1 MPQIKIKKSGKEEEK
16 KGMVPRREE
25 EEEKKGP
32 SNGFQYPS
40 INLERQSLNGLRDRF
55 FNQGTGQAIL
65 DNA

>member
-1 MPQIKIKKSGKEEEK
+1 VPQIKIKKSGKEEEK
-16 KGMVPRREE
+16 KDMVPRREE

-55 FNQGTGQAIL
+55 FN
-65 DNA
+65 